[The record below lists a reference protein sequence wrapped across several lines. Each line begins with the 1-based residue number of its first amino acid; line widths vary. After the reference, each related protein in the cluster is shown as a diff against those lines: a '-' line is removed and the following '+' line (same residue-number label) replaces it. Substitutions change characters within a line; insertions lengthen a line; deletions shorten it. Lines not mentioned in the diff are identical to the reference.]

1 MAKKYGK
8 NINFLKKQTPQ
19 PSTQV
24 SGVPLQS
31 LSGLS
36 NLSKAV
42 TLKGKGV
49 RKGTPTMPRGGNW
62 FEGSSSTNGAFLT
75 KRDYFDNQKS
85 SPFYNYLIENCIA
98 STKTPIYDGTL
109 TSLNIIPTGVDSLLK
124 KGDTFYIF
132 NTNTFRSTQLTADDD
147 VNSTSTLL
155 RFSSTVFTKADY
167 YPSGSYI
174 IADNKQQIKKV
185 SEGLLYKKFTL
196 TNAEYTALN
205 TTPYTL
211 LAGVTNYIHMPF
223 SCYIQLIHGAD
234 EMTQADLYIG
244 HDSSSTTAGD
254 YWASMDS
261 TNFYRQRN
269 NMLYQVGASS
279 YGAGASTDF
288 SKITSKSRSDDARG
302 DALTLWTTA
311 DWTSASNILILHLW
325 YQTIYTT

>member
-31 LSGLS
+31 LIGLS

-49 RKGTPTMPRGGNW
+49 QKGTPTMPRGGNW

-98 STKTPIYDGTL
+98 RTKTPIYDGTL
-109 TSLNIIPTGVDSLLK
+109 ASLNIIPTGVDNLLK

-147 VNSTSTLL
+147 LTSTATLV

-174 IADNKQQIKKV
+174 IADNKKQIKKV
-185 SEGLLYKKFTL
+185 SEGLVYKKFTL

-211 LAGVTNYIHMPF
+211 LTGLTNYIHMPV

-234 EMTQADLYIG
+234 EMTTADLYIG
-244 HDSSSTTAGD
+244 HTSGSTTVKD
-254 YWASMDS
+254 YWASLDRA
-261 TNFYRQRN
+261 FYRERN
-269 NMLYQVGASS
+269 NVLIQLGAST
-279 YGAGASTDF
+279 YGAGSSTGYQSIPTK
-288 SKITSKSRSDDARG
+288 SKDDDARG
-302 DALTLWTTA
+302 DSLYLYSTS
-311 DWTSASNILILHLW
+311 DFTSASNIIVLHLW
-325 YQTIYTT
+325 YQTIYTS